1 LIYAN
6 SFLSCAYTCIH
17 GHVSQPLIINEI
29 FTCIGRFEFD
39 TDVSHLRP
47 GSEVASPGKH
57 FKITGKLPLRVLP
70 GVKFTVPVSAKD
82 EFENTVNSLFQVS
95 VHNTN
100 ANSTIVVDPG
110 TLYTSDN
117 QIRLYGSPD
126 SSGTLI
132 LEGIGF
138 HRLHITLNLTLVH
151 CPPGYVLNSIGGAD
165 PYLIYAKECEVYQ
178 FAYRFFNLDFFGIT
192 PLSFCLWQGATTL
205 DILAFKYITITYALL
220 LVLLTVLFMK
230 CFNLYHTC
238 QTQLRIYPKDK
249 SSVIH
254 GLSAFR

>member
-1 LIYAN
+1 MRTR
-6 SFLSCAYTCIH
+6 FLAYTCIH
-17 GHVSQPLIINEI
+17 GHASLQLIINEI

-47 GSEVASPGKH
+47 GSEVASPGKK

-95 VHNTN
+95 VHNTD

-165 PYLIYAKECEVYQ
+165 PYLIHAKECVC
-178 FAYRFFNLDFFGIT
+178 A
-192 PLSFCLWQGATTL
+192 
-205 DILAFKYITITYALL
+205 
-220 LVLLTVLFMK
+220 
-230 CFNLYHTC
+230 
-238 QTQLRIYPKDK
+238 
-249 SSVIH
+249 
-254 GLSAFR
+254 